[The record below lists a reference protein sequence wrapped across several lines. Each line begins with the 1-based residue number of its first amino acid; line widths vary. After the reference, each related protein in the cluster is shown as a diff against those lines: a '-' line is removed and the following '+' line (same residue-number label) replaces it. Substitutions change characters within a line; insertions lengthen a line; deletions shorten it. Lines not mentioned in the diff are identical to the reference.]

1 MIDMN
6 KNRLSSLCL
15 ALVFCVG
22 MQAQTFPVVFDF
34 TSVRD
39 TQNQYTGSLESGAA
53 LTTWTSPGGASYN
66 VLDLGGSN
74 GWFNLSSQFG
84 SMVKGL
90 GSTFSISVDLM
101 VPTTTDIGGNGN
113 FIWCFSY
120 SSSRGYLFLNAKEM
134 RYAIT
139 NRTYTQEQSVNP
151 AQSLS
156 KGKWVNV
163 TYVQDGATGT
173 VYVNNV
179 QKAQNTSMT
188 LFPSGISNDLV
199 NNYLGRSPY
208 NGDAYLRN
216 ALYKELR
223 VYNKVLTESERAAL
237 VETVTEMNGLS
248 DEAAVA
254 YDMENLFV
262 PRVAYKQINLPKQ
275 GEYCTI
281 SWQTSNAD
289 YLTVDGTVV
298 KQETDRDV
306 PVTLTATFTKGSVTQ
321 TKTYDVKVKTPEPY
335 SHYLFAFFPS
345 NDNENIYFAVGE
357 DGYNYTTINNDQAV
371 FLAQGHTVMGGLRD
385 PHILRGED
393 GNFYMVATDMRS
405 ALGWASNRGMV
416 LMKSPDLIHWT
427 SSTVHFP
434 TKYAGTPFANVTR
447 VWAPETIYD
456 REAGKYM
463 IYFSILTDDG
473 TVTYDKDF
481 YCYANADFTD
491 LEGEPVYFYDRGS
504 ATIDMNIVYNEADG
518 LYHGFYKNE
527 GSGGICKVTAERLTP
542 AAGEADGS
550 QWDHPSG
557 TLQQTNEA
565 VEGAGVFRLI
575 NDDSWILM
583 YDCYG
588 SGHYQFCSSPDLST
602 FTFVKNTAT
611 SGSFTP
617 RHGNVLPITEAEY
630 QALLEAF
637 PCPALTAETDP
648 DADGN
653 LNLTKER
660 ISQLCEST
668 DGWNEMT
675 GFRTHGTN
683 TPYINGE
690 AVITGTFLEHWRDGR
705 TIDYNMASKTL
716 RYLPSGTYK
725 LQAASIATWQNDA
738 SVTVEGVTFFA
749 DDQTADVHTA
759 NGVPELYK
767 LTFDITA
774 ADDYT
779 TTLGMSTTNE
789 TTANWVAF
797 DNFRLYFVGTEA
809 EYHAALRQMHL
820 DYIARAEALYDDLCV
835 EYLPA
840 LQEAVAS
847 VDVDA
852 TDYPTI
858 EAQLDRLV
866 AAIADAKEAIASTV
880 LLKETDNAA
889 PAAQNGV
896 HVKLCRALSNDQWQT
911 LVLPFS
917 MTAEQVVATFGEGTV
932 VKELESVSGTEN
944 LKLTFRQV
952 DGITANV
959 PVIITPA
966 ETKDFYCIKT
976 VDVTPSAQ
984 PVVELPQLTFF
995 GNYAA
1000 GYVLTTSDFYLMDN
1014 TFLHS
1019 PGGNLLKPYRAIFHV
1034 NDSTVKSL
1042 GFDTDDPTGI
1052 EARTQDKVQGTM
1064 YDLSGRRVGTHT
1076 LSPENGAGQPGLYVG
1091 QGRKILVR

>member
-1 MIDMN
+1 MN
-6 KNRLSSLCL
+6 KNKLSSLL
-15 ALVFCVG
+15 VSLVFCVG
-22 MQAQTFPVVFDF
+22 MQAQNFPVVFDF

-39 TQNQYTGSLESGAA
+39 TQNRYTGSLESGAT
-53 LTTWTSPGGASYN
+53 LSTWTSPGGTTYN

-74 GWFNLSSQFG
+74 GYFNLSSQFG
-84 SMVKGL
+84 SMIKGL
-90 GSTFSISVDLM
+90 GSTFSISVDVL
-101 VPTTTDIGGNGN
+101 VPTATDISGNGN

-120 SSSRGYLFLNAKEM
+120 SSDRGYLFLNAKET

-139 NRTYTQEQSVNP
+139 NRTYSQEQSVNP
-151 AQSLS
+151 AQSLT
-156 KGKWVNV
+156 KGKWVNII
-163 TYVQDGATGT
+163 YVQDGATGT
-173 VYVNNV
+173 VYVNNE
-179 QKAQNTSMT
+179 QKAQNTAMT
-188 LFPSGISNDLV
+188 LFPSGIQQALN

-223 VYNKVLTESERAAL
+223 VYNTALTGSQRADL
-237 VETVTEMNGLS
+237 VTTVNNMNALS
-248 DEAAVA
+248 DAQAVA
-254 YDMENLFV
+254 YDIENLFV
-262 PRVAYKQINLPKQ
+262 PQVAYKQINLPTQ

-281 SWQTSNAD
+281 SWQTSNAE
-289 YLTVDGTVV
+289 YLTTDGRVV

-306 PVTLTATFTKGSVTQ
+306 PVTLTATFTRGSVTQ
-321 TKTYDVKVKTPEPY
+321 TKTYNVKVKTPEPY

-371 FLAQGHTVMGGLRD
+371 FLAQGNTVMGGLRD

-434 TKYAGTPFANVTR
+434 TKYAGTYLANVTR

-463 IYFSILTDDG
+463 IYFSILTNDG

-542 AAGEADGS
+542 APGQPDGS
-550 QWDHPSG
+550 QWGHPSG

-617 RHGNVLPITEAEY
+617 RHGNVLPITEEEY
-630 QALLEAF
+630 QALLQAF

-660 ISQLCEST
+660 ISGLCEST

-675 GFRTHGTN
+675 GFRTHVTN
-683 TPYINGE
+683 SPYINGE
-690 AVITGTFLEHWRDGR
+690 AVINGTFLEHWRDGR
-705 TIDYNMASKTL
+705 SIEYNMASKTL
-716 RYLPSGTYK
+716 RYLPAGSYK
-725 LQAASIATWQNDA
+725 LQASCIATWQPDA

-749 DDQTADVHTA
+749 DDQIADVHTG
-759 NGVPELYK
+759 NGVPERYTLM
-767 LTFDITA
+767 FDIIA
-774 ADDYT
+774 DDDYT
-779 TTLGMSTTNE
+779 TSLGMNTTAE
-789 TTANWVAF
+789 TTANWVGF

-809 EYHAALRQMHL
+809 EYHAALRQMQL
-820 DYIARAEALYDDLCV
+820 DYVSRTEALYPQLC
-835 EYLPA
+835 PA
-840 LQEAVAS
+840 LLAPLQQAVAA
-847 VDVDA
+847 VDVEA
-852 TDYPTI
+852 TDYSI
-858 EAQLDRLV
+858 VVAQLDRLNQAV
-866 AAIADAKEAIASTV
+866 EAAQEALATVILLREDAAGTMEAQSDAHVHVYRPLASGEWNTLCLPFAMSAAQV
-880 LLKETDNAA
+880 TDAFGENAVIKRLTSAEGTDN
-889 PAAQNGV
+889 
-896 HVKLCRALSNDQWQT
+896 LRLYFT
-911 LVLPFS
+911 
-917 MTAEQVVATFGEGTV
+917 QVT
-932 VKELESVSGTEN
+932 SVEP
-944 LKLTFRQV
+944 
-952 DGITANV
+952 NV
-959 PVIITPA
+959 PYIIKSDQV
-966 ETKDFYCIKT
+966 KDFYCVAATAIVPPT
-976 VDVTPSAQ
+976 GTPVT
-984 PVVELPQLTFF
+984 ELSSVSFC
-995 GNYAA
+995 GNYTP
-1000 GYVLTTSDFYLMDN
+1000 GFTLSTSNYYLKAN
-1014 TFLHS
+1014 QIWKS
-1019 PGGNLLKPYRAIFHV
+1019 PGGTKLKAFRAYFQIP
-1034 NDSTVKSL
+1034 SQQVKSVT
-1042 GFDTDDPTGI
+1042 TDFEEVPTAI
-1052 EARTQDKVQGTM
+1052 EEVSSTKNNVPSTIF
-1064 YDLSGRRVGTHT
+1064 DLSGQRVKHLSRGTYIID
-1076 LSPENGAGQPGLYVG
+1076 G
-1091 QGRKILVR
+1091 KKVRVK

>member
-1 MIDMN
+1 MN
-6 KNRLSSLCL
+6 KNRLSSLL
-15 ALVFCVG
+15 LSLVFCVG
-22 MQAQTFPVVFDF
+22 MQAQTYPVVFDF
-34 TSVRD
+34 TSVSD
-39 TQNQYTGSLESGAA
+39 TQSRYTGSLESGAT
-53 LTTWTSPGGASYN
+53 LSTWTSPGGTTYN

-74 GWFNLSSQFG
+74 GYFNLGSQFG
-84 SMVKGL
+84 SMIKGL
-90 GSTFSISVDLM
+90 GSTFSISVDVL
-101 VPTTTDIGGNGN
+101 VPTATDISGNGN

-120 SSSRGYLFLNAKEM
+120 SSDRGYLFLNAKET

-139 NRTYTQEQSVNP
+139 NRTYSQEQSVNP
-151 AQSLS
+151 AQSLT
-156 KGKWVNV
+156 KGKWVNII
-163 TYVQDGATGT
+163 YVQDGATGT
-173 VYVNNV
+173 VYVNNE
-179 QKAQNTSMT
+179 QKAQNTAMT
-188 LFPSGISNDLV
+188 LFPSGIQQALN

-223 VYNKVLTESERAAL
+223 VYNTALTGSQRADL
-237 VETVTEMNGLS
+237 VTTVNNMNALS
-248 DEAAVA
+248 DAQAVA
-254 YDMENLFV
+254 YDIENLFV
-262 PRVAYKQINLPKQ
+262 PQVAYKQINLPTQ

-281 SWQTSNAD
+281 SWQTSNAE
-289 YLTVDGTVV
+289 YLTTDGRVV

-306 PVTLTATFTKGSVTQ
+306 PVTLTATFTRGSVTQ
-321 TKTYDVKVKTPEPY
+321 TKTYNVKVKTPEPY

-371 FLAQGHTVMGGLRD
+371 FLAQGNTVMGGLRD

-434 TKYAGTPFANVTR
+434 TKYAGTYLANVTR

-463 IYFSILTDDG
+463 IYFSILTNDG

-542 AAGEADGS
+542 APGQPDGS
-550 QWDHPSG
+550 QWGHPSG

-617 RHGNVLPITEAEY
+617 RHGNVLPITEEEY
-630 QALLEAF
+630 QALLQAF
-637 PCPALTAETDP
+637 PCPALTEETDP

-660 ISQLCEST
+660 ISGLCEST

-675 GFRTHGTN
+675 GFRTHVTN
-683 TPYINGE
+683 SPYINGE
-690 AVITGTFLEHWRDGR
+690 AVVNGTFLEHWRDGR
-705 TIDYNMASKTL
+705 SIEYNMASKTL
-716 RYLPSGTYK
+716 RYLPAGSYK
-725 LQAASIATWQNDA
+725 LQASCIATWQPDA

-749 DDQTADVHTA
+749 DDQTADVHTG
-759 NGVPELYK
+759 NGVPERYTLM
-767 LTFDITA
+767 FDITA

-779 TTLGMSTTNE
+779 TSLGMNTTAE

-797 DNFRLYFVGTEA
+797 DNMRLYYVGTEA

-820 DYIARAEALYDDLCV
+820 DYIARAEALYEDLCV

-840 LQEAVAS
+840 LQAAVAA
-847 VDVDA
+847 VNVDA
-852 TDYPTI
+852 TDYTTI
-858 EAQLDRLV
+858 EHQLDALV
-866 AAIADAKEAIASTV
+866 AAMQTAQEQIASTV
-880 LLKETDNAA
+880 RLKETDTAA
-889 PAAQNGV
+889 PANQSGV
-896 HVKLCRALSNDQWQT
+896 HVKLCRSLVTNYWQT

-917 MTAEQVVATFGEGTV
+917 MTTEQVVATFGEGTV
-932 VKELESVSGTEN
+932 VKELESVAGSEN
-944 LKLTFRQV
+944 LRLTFCQV
-952 DGITANV
+952 DAITANV
-959 PVIITPA
+959 PVIIVPG
-966 ETKDFYCIKT
+966 EEKDFYCIKN
-976 VDVTPSAQ
+976 VDVNPSAN
-984 PVVELPQLTFF
+984 PVTELSLLSFV
-995 GNYAA
+995 GNYHA
-1000 GYVLTTSDFYLMDN
+1000 GHVLTTADYYLLEN
-1014 TFLHS
+1014 YFKHS
-1019 PGGNLLKPYRAIFHV
+1019 PGGNIIKPYRAYFHV
-1034 NDSTVKSL
+1034 NDALVKSL
-1042 GFDTDDPTGI
+1042 SFDDEEGDDTATGI
-1052 EARTQDKVQGTM
+1052 EEVLGVESQETAV
-1064 YDLSGRRVGTHT
+1064 YDLTGRRVD
-1076 LSPENGAGQPGLYVG
+1076 AGRLKQGIYLCKG
-1091 QGRKILVR
+1091 QKVRVR